1 MVELLTK
8 YDIFNLRLAKKPV
21 PRDYDDLYI
30 QCCAWEGKD
39 IDTAEI
45 EGENNP
51 YEEFAEHVIK
61 CFGVDSIGRTVSVS
75 IKNFSPYFFVRAQ
88 KKCTKTGKWIDF
100 NEKMDQVYF
109 RNWVLSQ
116 LHKKS
121 VNMLKDIRVVKRKDF
136 WGFTNFQDFK
146 FLCLMFKTDRSRKR
160 IVSRI
165 KECDKIPN
173 IGDVKLVLYES
184 NIDPFIRFLHLN
196 DIEPTAWIKIPKGTY
211 RKTTERLPT
220 NCDIDIEVPFKYVK
234 KHECMESA
242 PFCIASTDIEC
253 YGLEGFPLAQKDFK
267 LFAVKLYD
275 AVTKTFK
282 QEWIPARKSKH
293 INNFLLYGLN
303 LLTEEEEAKIFEE
316 NADEFDYRMHVSK
329 LKFKKPFTNAERK
342 HFRNL
347 ILAWGEDARHLLYGT
362 SPRLHQY
369 KSTKDYD
376 KLKHNYIIQLLADD
390 LNEMGLPGIEGDEVI
405 QIGTTYHFYGERECH
420 HRHILTLGE
429 TEPFEGTTVEYFQRE
444 SDMLMR
450 WRELIATTNPDV
462 ITGYNIFGFDFNYLY
477 LRAQEL
483 NILDEF
489 SQLGRYKDVSCRFVE
504 QPLCSSGLGENMLT
518 YFDMNGR
525 VLIDMMKVIQRDYKL
540 DSVSLNNVAKVFMG
554 LKKNDLD
561 PQDIF
566 RLHKG
571 SAADRRMVAEYCIKD
586 CELCNKLVIKLEVM
600 ANNIAM
606 SNVCLVPFSFIF
618 LRGQGIKIF
627 SLMLKECRENGYLI
641 PVIEKK
647 EATMTDDMMLENPE
661 DQESFEGA
669 IVLDPEEGIYIEDP
683 VSVMDY
689 SSLYPSSIISENL
702 SHDCLVIDKAYDN
715 LEGVEYLDISYDRY
729 EGKGDKK
736 HKAGISTS
744 RFVQLPNGEKGIV
757 PRILMKLLAARKA
770 MRKRI
775 ESKCVTMKDGRVLKG
790 LLDEKKGVIAV
801 PKGVMLMSD
810 REDVSIDMS
819 DVEKI
824 EDEYNE
830 FQKAVLDGLQLAY
843 KVTAN
848 SLYGQMGAPTSKVF
862 LKDIAACTTATGR
875 NMILK
880 AKDFLE
886 KNYNAR
892 IVYGDTDSV
901 FAIFPN
907 KDEKGNRLIGQPAIK
922 ASINTAIAASAE
934 FKKTIKKPHDLEYE
948 KTFWPFILLSKK
960 RYIGN
965 LYEMDDKKFK
975 EKGMGI
981 VLKRRDNAQ
990 IVKTIYGGIINIILN
1005 KQDVQH
1011 SITFLKEKLDA
1022 LVKGDFPLEELV
1034 VTKALK
1040 SMYKD
1045 PLRIA
1050 HKVLADRIAER
1061 DPGNKPQSN
1070 DRIPYAYILKPNA
1083 KLQGERIETP
1093 DFIVKNKLK
1102 IDYAHYLTNQIMNPV
1117 IQLYG
1122 IIAEQIPNNPHDAD
1136 YYKKVWEKLET
1147 ESMFKDNPKRM
1158 KEELTKIR
1166 EKDVK
1171 ALLFD
1176 PYIEHQKFLESNN
1189 TTITDFF
1196 KPTPK
1201 KAGPLVRKEPKE
1213 PKMLIEKEVKT
1224 EKTNT
1229 QKKAVKTKTLIDFT
1243 KKTNEVKVEEVANNV
1258 NTENTDNTVNN
1269 MKKTNETK
1277 KGRAKKEF
1285 KTLDEELAALEELE
1299 RNSPAVEIDD
1309 RQRVKELR
1317 RQNVPWIKI
1326 AEMLSTN
1333 VYQVKK
1339 LVKQ

>member
-1 MVELLTK
+1 MVEPLTK
-8 YDIFNLRLAKKPV
+8 FDIFNLRLGKKLV

-30 QCCAWEGKD
+30 QCSAWEGKD

-51 YEEFAEHVIK
+51 NEEFAEHVIK

-88 KKCTKTGKWIDF
+88 KKCTKTGIWIDF

-109 RNWVLSQ
+109 RDWVLSQ
-116 LHKKS
+116 LHKRS
-121 VNMLKDIRVVKRKDF
+121 ANMLKDIRVVKRKDF
-136 WGFTNFQDFK
+136 WGFTNFQDFN
-146 FLCLMFKTDRSRKR
+146 FLCLMFKTDRTRKR

-165 KECDKIPN
+165 KECDNIPN
-173 IGDVKLVLYES
+173 IGKVKLVLYES

-196 DIEPTAWIKIPKGTY
+196 NIEPTAWIKIPKGTY

-220 NCDIDIEVPFKYVK
+220 NCDIDIEVPFKHVK

-282 QEWIPARKSKH
+282 QEWIDARKSKH

-303 LLTEEEEAKIFEE
+303 LLTEEEEAKILEE
-316 NADEFDYRMHVSK
+316 NANEFDYRMHVSK
-329 LKFKKPFTNAERK
+329 LKFKKPLTKAERK
-342 HFRNL
+342 HFRNI
-347 ILAWGEDARHLLYGT
+347 ILAWAEDARVLLYGT
-362 SPRLHQY
+362 SPRLHEY

-376 KLKHNYIIQLLADD
+376 KLKHNYIIQFLADD

-405 QIGTTYHFYGERECH
+405 QIGTTFHFYGERECH

-429 TEPFEGTTVEYFQRE
+429 TESFEGTTVEYFQRE

-462 ITGYNIFGFDFNYLY
+462 ITGYNIFGFDFDYLY
-477 LRAQEL
+477 KRAQEL
-483 NILDEF
+483 NILDDF

-554 LKKNDLD
+554 LKKNDLN

-571 SAADRRMVAEYCIKD
+571 SAADRRVVAEYCIKD
-586 CELCNKLVIKLEVM
+586 CELCNKLMIKLEVM

-647 EATMTDDMMLENPE
+647 ESTVTDDMMPENLEE
-661 DQESFEGA
+661 QESFEGA

-715 LEGVEYLDISYDRY
+715 LDGVEYLDISYDRY

-736 HKAGISTS
+736 HKVGISTS

-775 ESKCVTMKDGRVLKG
+775 ESKSVTMKDGRVLKG

-907 KDEKGNRLIGQPAIK
+907 KDDNGNKLVGQPAIK

-965 LYEMDDKKFK
+965 LYEMDDTKFK

-1005 KQDVQH
+1005 KQDVQQ

-1022 LVKGDFPLEELV
+1022 LVKGEFPLEELV

-1070 DRIPYAYILKPNA
+1070 DRIPYAYIQKPNT

-1102 IDYAHYLTNQIMNPV
+1102 IDYTHYLTNQIMNPV
-1117 IQLYG
+1117 IQLYA
-1122 IIAEQIPNNPHDAD
+1122 IIADQIPNNPHDAA
-1136 YYKKVWEKLET
+1136 YYKRMWEKLET

-1158 KEELTKIR
+1158 KEEFAKIR

-1196 KPTPK
+1196 KPVAK
-1201 KAGPLVRKEPKE
+1201 KEGPLVRKDPKE
-1213 PKMLIEKEVKT
+1213 PKMLKEKEKT
-1224 EKTNT
+1224 STT
-1229 QKKAVKTKTLIDFT
+1229 SSTKTST
-1243 KKTNEVKVEEVANNV
+1243 KPS
-1258 NTENTDNTVNN
+1258 
-1269 MKKTNETK
+1269 TK
-1277 KGRAKKEF
+1277 PSTKSSTK
-1285 KTLDEELAALEELE
+1285 L
-1299 RNSPAVEIDD
+1299 
-1309 RQRVKELR
+1309 
-1317 RQNVPWIKI
+1317 RQNPPQRQSIHKV
-1326 AEMLSTN
+1326 
-1333 VYQVKK
+1333 
-1339 LVKQ
+1339 